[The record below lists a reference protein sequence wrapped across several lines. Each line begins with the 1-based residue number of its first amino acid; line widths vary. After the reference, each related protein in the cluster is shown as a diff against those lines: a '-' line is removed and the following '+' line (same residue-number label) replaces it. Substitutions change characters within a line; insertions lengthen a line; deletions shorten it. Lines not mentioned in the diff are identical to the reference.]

1 MRSAHEFFLS
11 FNYSSVSSS
20 FRMGMRSTASSRILP
35 FASIFT
41 GVQVGSTSSAGESG
55 SGYGQ
60 ETEITSNG
68 ARFDGDGDYL
78 SIPSI
83 DYATDST

>member
-1 MRSAHEFFLS
+1 MAQAPLTSKKCT
-11 FNYSSVSSS
+11 
-20 FRMGMRSTASSRILP
+20 GTDDKAS
-35 FASIFT
+35 
-41 GVQVGSTSSAGESG
+41 GNCVQVGSTISAGASG